1 MESTHISQ
9 GPDPTYE
16 DAFYQYQPLAYPD
29 SIRLLELNAGEPYD
43 PIVCMLQTARLEENP
58 SYEAISYVW
67 GDRNVK
73 RHITCGFQRLD
84 TTVSLHDILRELRR
98 PEKPRL
104 LWADAVCINQNDIVE
119 RGQQVG
125 IMGSI
130 YAKAARVV
138 IWLGH
143 DEEHVGPEILRM
155 VSQHDTLDS
164 LSQSQTDAVAGLL
177 KTAWFSRV
185 WVIQEAAL
193 SQSPYVLWGQTEINW
208 RSLVYLLKEIG
219 DQRIAVGDLWNK
231 VGVEWNFWLAHG
243 AYNPS
248 KQSLLHLVGLLY
260 TARGHSA
267 TDPRDHV
274 YAFLGHPANLLGGR
288 PLLRAEYT
296 RTRAEVFRDAT
307 VKFLRSM
314 GNLDILSYVT
324 HGESLHLQDGLP
336 SWVPMWDCLPLMS
349 TGFDVRVFPFPES
362 GLFREEIRDVSKE
375 IFIDIS
381 DEDRVLSLRGLEVD
395 VVEWHSETIIYK
407 MIPPGLWDC
416 GKEEH
421 PLEKLW
427 TDLKNHCSCNPYD
440 GSLMELFSLLLTSGL
455 IKKAKVEDRFDE
467 HNANFQA
474 WRLRHSEELQLEI
487 GELFPGRDQQC
498 FSMLRKAAEGGN
510 WAQFVSDA
518 FRACNGRKV
527 FTTKNGHLGVGP
539 MAMRSGDIA
548 SILFAARTAFILRP
562 AGDQYILVGEAY
574 LHGSVHDEVVA
585 MWKKGQ
591 LRDGLFK
598 IV

>member
-1 MESTHISQ
+1 MESAQISQ

-16 DAFYQYQPLAYPD
+16 GVFYQYQPLAYPD
-29 SIRLLELNAGEPYD
+29 SIRLLELNAGEPHD
-43 PIVCMLQTARLEENP
+43 PIACVLHSARLDENP

-67 GDRNVK
+67 GDQNIK
-73 RHITCGFQRLD
+73 RQITCGIQRLD
-84 TTVSLHDILRELRR
+84 ITVNLHDILRELRH
-98 PEKPRL
+98 PEKPRM
-104 LWADAVCINQNDIVE
+104 LWTDAVCINQNDLGE

-130 YAKAARVV
+130 YAKAARVI

-143 DEEHVGPEILRM
+143 DEDHVGPEILRM

-164 LSQSQTDAVAGLL
+164 LSQSQTDAVARLL

-193 SQSPYVLWGQTEINW
+193 SQSPYVLWGQTEIDW
-208 RSLVYLLKEIG
+208 RSLMFVLKEIG
-219 DQRIAVGDLWNK
+219 DQRIAVSDLWNK
-231 VGVEWNFWLAHG
+231 VGLEWNFWLAHR

-248 KQSLLHLVGLLY
+248 KQSLLSLVGLLY

-267 TDPRDHV
+267 TDPRDHI
-274 YAFLGHPANLLGGR
+274 YAFLGHPANLLDGR
-288 PLLRAEYT
+288 ALLRAEYT
-296 RTRAEVFRDAT
+296 RTRADVFRDT
-307 VKFLRSM
+307 TIEFLRSM

-324 HGESLHLQDGLP
+324 HEESLHLQDGLP
-336 SWVPMWDCLPLMS
+336 SWVPVWDCLPLMS
-349 TGFDVRVFPFPES
+349 DGFDVRVFPFAES
-362 GLFREEIRDVSKE
+362 GLFQEEIRDVSKE
-375 IFIDIS
+375 ILIDIS
-381 DEDRVLSLRGLEVD
+381 GEGEVLSLRGLEVD

-407 MIPPGLWDC
+407 MIPPRLWNC
-416 GKEEH
+416 GKEVH

-427 TDLKNHCSCNPYD
+427 TDLKSHYPCKPSD
-440 GSLMELFSLLLTSGL
+440 GNLLKLFSLLLTSGL
-455 IKKAKVEDRFDE
+455 IKKGTAEDRFDE

-498 FSMLRKAAEGGN
+498 FSMLQKAAEGGN

-527 FTTKNGHLGVGP
+527 FITKNGHLGVGP
-539 MAMRSGDIA
+539 MAMRSGDIT
-548 SILFAARTAFILRP
+548 SILFTARTPFILRP
-562 AGDQYILVGEAY
+562 VGDQYILVGEAY
-574 LHGSVHDEVVA
+574 LHGLMHDEV
-585 MWKKGQ
+585 MTTWKKGQ
-591 LRDGLFK
+591 LRDKLFK